1 MSVPDWLWL
10 LNSTDIRLSDG
21 FTSCSA
27 EHNSTCRDSTAT
39 HKKRAIIYLDVR
51 LFKCITIAG
60 MDISHIMTEV

>member
-10 LNSTDIRLSDG
+10 LNSTDICLSEG
-21 FTSCSA
+21 FTSFSA

-39 HKKRAIIYLDVR
+39 QKRVIIYFDVR
-51 LFKCITIAG
+51 LFKYITITG